1 MQRLKFAFFLPLLL
15 ILLGCGG
22 KSSGPAIAAVKGKV
36 TLDGAPLASGKIVF
50 EEATPGMP
58 AAELDIIDGAYSGEV
73 LVGSKTVRISSY
85 KDKDATL
92 AGSPKSAPKNAG
104 TTSMT
109 AQVNTL
115 PAKYNTASKETREV
129 KVGGPNEFDF
139 TVTSK

>member
-22 KSSGPAIAAVKGKV
+22 KSSGPATADVKGKV
-36 TLDGAPLASGKIVF
+36 TLDGVPLANGKIVF
-50 EEATPGMP
+50 DEGPSIP
-58 AAELDIIDGAYSGEV
+58 AAEFDIKDGAYAGQV
-73 LVGSKTVRISSY
+73 QVGTKTVRISSY
-85 KDKDATL
+85 KDKDATP
-92 AGSPKSAPKNAG
+92 AGSPKGAPKNAG
-104 TTSMT
+104 MTSMT